1 MPANDQP
8 LARLYR
14 NFDLLIER
22 ADQTY
27 RAHVIASPAGEAT
40 THFTLPFSIE
50 QLKNSLLLLGG
61 VIRDWRAFKVG
72 VDDDEKL
79 PTLDPKHFGAQLF
92 QAVFAGQVGVCLQR
106 SLDAARTENKGLRI
120 RLRLNDTPELAA
132 LPWEYLFDAEHNRFL
147 TLSEETPLV
156 RYLELTQGEQRLQV
170 QPPLRLLVLSSD
182 PSDVAPRLNVERE
195 WQRLQEALAPL
206 LQRHVVTLERLP
218 HATLAALQR
227 TLRRGEYHLFH
238 FIGHGW
244 FNEATGA
251 GGLLL
256 EDAEGKGLQVTVER
270 LAPLLHDHRSL
281 RLAFLNACEGAQAD
295 RREPFAGVAQY
306 LVQQGLPAVI
316 AMQFAITDRAAI
328 TLAQDFY
335 QALADGYPVD
345 TALAEA
351 RKAIYA
357 QGSDMEWGT
366 PVLFS
371 RSDDNQLF
379 APQPLNQPQA
389 DMATM
394 HTAGGTSVQGNVT
407 VSGGD
412 FVGRDK
418 ITVVVNSPED
428 AAKAL
433 GQAQAR
439 SALEQPRIERKTFE
453 PETVLIPAGSF
464 WMGSD
469 DDAENEKPR
478 HRVTLSTYRIGKYPV
493 TNREYAEFLKHNKN
507 QEELKLPDWLGRT
520 ALPNKLAYPVVGV
533 SWHDASAYC
542 AWLSQE
548 TGRTYRLPTE
558 AEWEKAA
565 RGVDGQRY
573 PWGNEWVDMRCN
585 VGGNATTP
593 VTAYPD
599 GASPYGCLDLLGNM
613 QEWTQ
618 TIWGAA
624 ENTNDYPYPYD
635 AQDGREEPAASPYA
649 VRLLRVHRGGSFRSE
664 VSQVRSSARAG
675 SAQETKVKWRGFRVM
690 LEI

>member
-1 MPANDQP
+1 
-8 LARLYR
+8 
-14 NFDLLIER
+14 
-22 ADQTY
+22 
-27 RAHVIASPAGEAT
+27 
-40 THFTLPFSIE
+40 
-50 QLKNSLLLLGG
+50 
-61 VIRDWRAFKVG
+61 
-72 VDDDEKL
+72 
-79 PTLDPKHFGAQLF
+79 
-92 QAVFAGQVGVCLQR
+92 
-106 SLDAARTENKGLRI
+106 
-120 RLRLNDTPELAA
+120 
-132 LPWEYLFDAEHNRFL
+132 
-147 TLSEETPLV
+147 
-156 RYLELTQGEQRLQV
+156 
-170 QPPLRLLVLSSD
+170 
-182 PSDVAPRLNVERE
+182 
-195 WQRLQEALAPL
+195 
-206 LQRHVVTLERLP
+206 
-218 HATLAALQR
+218 
-227 TLRRGEYHLFH
+227 
-238 FIGHGW
+238 
-244 FNEATGA
+244 
-251 GGLLL
+251 
-256 EDAEGKGLQVTVER
+256 
-270 LAPLLHDHRSL
+270 
-281 RLAFLNACEGAQAD
+281 
-295 RREPFAGVAQY
+295 
-306 LVQQGLPAVI
+306 
-316 AMQFAITDRAAI
+316 
-328 TLAQDFY
+328 
-335 QALADGYPVD
+335 
-345 TALAEA
+345 
-351 RKAIYA
+351 
-357 QGSDMEWGT
+357 
-366 PVLFS
+366 
-371 RSDDNQLF
+371 
-379 APQPLNQPQA
+379 
-389 DMATM
+389 M